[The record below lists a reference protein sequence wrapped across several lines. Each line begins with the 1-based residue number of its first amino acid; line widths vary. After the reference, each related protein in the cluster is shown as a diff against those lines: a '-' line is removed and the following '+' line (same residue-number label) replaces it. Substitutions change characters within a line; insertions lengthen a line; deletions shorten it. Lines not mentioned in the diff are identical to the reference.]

1 MTATRELTR
10 FTAADDLLHDEI
22 SRSGPHARESLLL
35 TAPIPEERLLVFLYL
50 WREGG
55 DRWGRF
61 VFVGGPDMETPLF
74 VSHLDG
80 AEFAGEDLR
89 DFTVG
94 GLHWRQPEPLRV
106 AEVDFSERS
115 ASGTSIGTAEELTL
129 SVRFEGIHEPFS
141 WHDNADGCP
150 DWVAH
155 NRYEQSGLT
164 RGVLTLGE
172 RRVEFT
178 GAGHRDHSWGSRN
191 WNMLQHWKWMNAATP
206 DGATSLHAMIMSVK
220 GETLVNGYLY
230 RDGLLSPIAAAH
242 ASATLDERMY
252 HRALSGRFTDEAG
265 REMTLECEYAAGWSM
280 PIQHLLLNEIGMTAT
295 LDGRP
300 AVAHVELG
308 WPADYVGALT
318 GPAA

>member
-10 FTAADDLLHDEI
+10 FTPDDDLLHDEI

-35 TAPIPEERLLVFLYL
+35 TAPIPEEQLLVFLYL

-61 VFVGGPDMETPLF
+61 VFVGGPEMDTPLF
-74 VSHLDG
+74 VSHADDASFSG
-80 AEFAGEDLR
+80 QDLR

-106 AEVDFSERS
+106 AEVDFASEGV
-115 ASGTSIGTAEELTL
+115 AL
-129 SVRFEGIHEPFS
+129 SVRFEGIHAPFS

-178 GAGHRDHSWGSRN
+178 GAGHRDHSCCSTGS
-191 WNMLQHWKWMNAATP
+191 
-206 DGATSLHAMIMSVK
+206 G
-220 GETLVNGYLY
+220 
-230 RDGLLSPIAAAH
+230 
-242 ASATLDERMY
+242 
-252 HRALSGRFTDEAG
+252 
-265 REMTLECEYAAGWSM
+265 
-280 PIQHLLLNEIGMTAT
+280 
-295 LDGRP
+295 
-300 AVAHVELG
+300 
-308 WPADYVGALT
+308 
-318 GPAA
+318 